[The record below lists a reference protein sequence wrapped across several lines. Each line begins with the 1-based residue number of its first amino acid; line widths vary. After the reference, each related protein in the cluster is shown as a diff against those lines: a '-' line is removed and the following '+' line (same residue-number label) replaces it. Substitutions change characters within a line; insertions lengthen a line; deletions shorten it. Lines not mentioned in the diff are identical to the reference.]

1 MDGVWRS
8 VGFCE
13 NGVHDTKVR
22 LHELGRIGI
31 VHDFSLFLCSCSTPP
46 LYFAIFLL
54 FCSWLMYILMPMLSC
69 SVPPDNDTIANNDDD
84 DDDDVQA
91 ILRRATTT
99 SLLSSPPLTHQL
111 KSESKNQSPQ
121 LTTLIPLS
129 LPHLNHS
136 TPSNP
141 LPLSVPLLCSSQTP
155 TSNFLTTP
163 EFCPIPYPSKA
174 LSKETKTPLV
184 RWSAVAKPAM
194 KQGKTTSRRARS
206 PISRMC

>member
-31 VHDFSLFLCSCSTPP
+31 VHDFSLFLCSCSTPLP

-129 LPHLNHS
+129 LPNLNHS
-136 TPSNP
+136 TSSIL
-141 LPLSVPLLCSSQTP
+141 LPADTLRFCSSQTA
-155 TSNFLTTP
+155 TSNLRTTFV
-163 EFCPIPYPSKA
+163 FCPIP
-174 LSKETKTPLV
+174 
-184 RWSAVAKPAM
+184 
-194 KQGKTTSRRARS
+194 
-206 PISRMC
+206 